1 MTISAFDT
9 HKFVRRLENAGI
21 PLEQAEL
28 QAEIFQEAFAMNL
41 ESLVTKD
48 FLESRLDVR
57 FAKMNAKVDA
67 NHRVF
72 LWTQAI
78 IMAAVVI
85 PLLQNLL
92 VT

>member
-1 MTISAFDT
+1 
-9 HKFVRRLENAGI
+9 
-21 PLEQAEL
+21 
-28 QAEIFQEAFAMNL
+28 MNL
-41 ESLVTKD
+41 ETLVTKD

-57 FAKMNAKVDA
+57 FAEMNAKVDA

-85 PLLQNLL
+85 PFLQNLL
-92 VT
+92 VIA